1 MEQMIMLMVTGL
13 LGGILGAV
21 LGIGGG
27 MIITPILT
35 MLMGLPIQY
44 AIGASIVSVIA
55 TSSGATIAYLKDEM
69 LNLRVAMFLE
79 IATTVGAV
87 IGAVV
92 TGLVDGKVLYVLF
105 GALLIFSA
113 FNMIRK
119 MRLKEPEERQSKPD
133 EIATKLRLNGAYFDK
148 ATGKEIN
155 YTVTNVPGGFA
166 MMFGA
171 GIASGLLGIGSGA
184 FKVIAMDTIMHMPL
198 KPSSATSNLM
208 MGVTAAASATVYYFG
223 GQLQPQIAAPLAIG
237 ILIGATV
244 GSRIMPMLP
253 TKVLRLIFIPVI
265 GYMGIQ
271 MALKG
276 FVGKVMQIGVV
287 LSALVIILGLLL
299 LLVTGSTG
307 YATGVHPT
315 RVGDILSGTLA
326 LKPYAVLMTGIFL
339 LILTPVLRVVVSIYA
354 FAVEHDRLYV
364 WITTIVL
371 IILLGAM
378 TIGYL
383 GNR

>member
-1 MEQMIMLMVTGL
+1 MEQMLLLMGTGL

-87 IGAVV
+87 IGAVI
-92 TGLVDGKVLYVLF
+92 TGLVNGKVLYILF

-119 MRLKEPEERQSKPD
+119 LRMKDDGVRQTTPD
-133 EIATKLRLNGAYFDK
+133 AMATKLRLNGTYFDK
-148 ATGKEIN
+148 ATGKEVN

-208 MGVTAAASATVYYFG
+208 MGVTAGASATVYYFG

-237 ILIGATV
+237 ILVGATV
-244 GSRIMPMLP
+244 GSRVMQVLP
-253 TKVLRLIFIPVI
+253 NKVLRLIFIPVI

-276 FVGKVMQIGVV
+276 FGVN
-287 LSALVIILGLLL
+287 I
-299 LLVTGSTG
+299 
-307 YATGVHPT
+307 
-315 RVGDILSGTLA
+315 
-326 LKPYAVLMTGIFL
+326 
-339 LILTPVLRVVVSIYA
+339 
-354 FAVEHDRLYV
+354 
-364 WITTIVL
+364 
-371 IILLGAM
+371 
-378 TIGYL
+378 
-383 GNR
+383 

>member
-1 MEQMIMLMVTGL
+1 MEQMLLLMGTGL

-87 IGAVV
+87 IGAVI
-92 TGLVDGKVLYVLF
+92 TGLVNGKVLYILF

-119 MRLKEPEERQSKPD
+119 LRMKDDGVRQTTPD
-133 EIATKLRLNGAYFDK
+133 AMATKLRLNGTYFDK
-148 ATGKEIN
+148 ATGKEVN

-223 GQLQPQIAAPLAIG
+223 SQLQPQIAAPLAIG
-237 ILIGATV
+237 ILVGATV
-244 GSRIMPMLP
+244 GSRVMQVLP
-253 TKVLRLIFIPVI
+253 NKVLRLIFIPVI

-276 FVGKVMQIGVV
+276 FGVN
-287 LSALVIILGLLL
+287 I
-299 LLVTGSTG
+299 
-307 YATGVHPT
+307 
-315 RVGDILSGTLA
+315 
-326 LKPYAVLMTGIFL
+326 
-339 LILTPVLRVVVSIYA
+339 
-354 FAVEHDRLYV
+354 
-364 WITTIVL
+364 
-371 IILLGAM
+371 
-378 TIGYL
+378 
-383 GNR
+383 

>member
-1 MEQMIMLMVTGL
+1 MEQMLLLMGTGV

-87 IGAVV
+87 IGAVI
-92 TGLVDGKVLYVLF
+92 TGLVNGKVLYILF

-119 MRLKEPEERQSKPD
+119 LRMKDDGVRQTTPD
-133 EIATKLRLNGAYFDK
+133 AMATKLRLNGTYFDK
-148 ATGKEIN
+148 ATGKEVN

-208 MGVTAAASATVYYFG
+208 MGVTAAASATVYYLG

-237 ILIGATV
+237 ILVGATV
-244 GSRIMPMLP
+244 GSRVMQVLP
-253 TKVLRLIFIPVI
+253 NKVLRLIFIPVI

-276 FVGKVMQIGVV
+276 FGVN
-287 LSALVIILGLLL
+287 I
-299 LLVTGSTG
+299 
-307 YATGVHPT
+307 
-315 RVGDILSGTLA
+315 
-326 LKPYAVLMTGIFL
+326 
-339 LILTPVLRVVVSIYA
+339 
-354 FAVEHDRLYV
+354 
-364 WITTIVL
+364 
-371 IILLGAM
+371 
-378 TIGYL
+378 
-383 GNR
+383 

>member
-119 MRLKEPEERQSKPD
+119 MRMNEPEERQSKPD
-133 EIATKLRLNGAYFDK
+133 EIATKLRLNSAYFDK

-276 FVGKVMQIGVV
+276 FGVN
-287 LSALVIILGLLL
+287 I
-299 LLVTGSTG
+299 
-307 YATGVHPT
+307 
-315 RVGDILSGTLA
+315 
-326 LKPYAVLMTGIFL
+326 
-339 LILTPVLRVVVSIYA
+339 
-354 FAVEHDRLYV
+354 
-364 WITTIVL
+364 
-371 IILLGAM
+371 
-378 TIGYL
+378 
-383 GNR
+383 